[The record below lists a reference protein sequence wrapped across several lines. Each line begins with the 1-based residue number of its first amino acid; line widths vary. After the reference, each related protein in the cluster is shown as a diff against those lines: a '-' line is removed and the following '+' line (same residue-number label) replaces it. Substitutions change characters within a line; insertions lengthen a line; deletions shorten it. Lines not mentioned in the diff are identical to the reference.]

1 MGNQMTVREILESYD
16 EIAIDK
22 EIIDGVFLFT
32 LSGKQFLFI
41 APFEDE
47 PSSRSTVYLFND
59 DGLDFPHIML
69 REETFPDIKGLPD
82 GKYRWV
88 CLYEKESIVNT
99 IVPYED
105 KIIDAIDRLLELLSM
120 NEIEK
125 ECEFQKEFMFY
136 WNSSSIG
143 PNKFTVYLK
152 QENVFA
158 EMEAFFGAKNVRI
171 IEQGLHL
178 SDINSRDNDE
188 RKWVHHVE
196 NDVYFIPISDSRGIL
211 PPHRG
216 YSWTSLNIKN
226 IIYAQQVEHISVDT
240 FMRIKNTI
248 PKTQNVI
255 LVFGM
260 KSEMSNLVFSV
271 RLKCNNTVGHSLLE
285 KALEDIIAVEPLFT
299 NRKDYLYLSEQIGN
313 DIGLLNKKVLVVG
326 AGSLGSYI
334 AFELVKNG
342 ASHIKI
348 YDGDKLEEEN
358 VLRWAF
364 GGIGKG
370 SNKATTISLL
380 LNLLH
385 PEVNVEAVDKNID
398 EKILVEEASQVD
410 LIIFTVGSSDEQL
423 KFNRALKFACCS
435 IPVAYVWLEEGGI
448 YSHILIADYQKT
460 GCFNCLYI
468 DENGNQVNN
477 RARKNSDAALE
488 TAIIRNGCGG
498 TRAAYGTAILLR
510 TTAALL
516 DTIQKIQMKK
526 ITKSVLIDVSPDSI
540 SISDTKFPLEV
551 CNCCGDRNRQ

>member
-1 MGNQMTVREILESYD
+1 
-16 EIAIDK
+16 
-22 EIIDGVFLFT
+22 
-32 LSGKQFLFI
+32 
-41 APFEDE
+41 
-47 PSSRSTVYLFND
+47 VYLFND

-69 REETFPDIKGLPD
+69 REETFPDIKDLPD

-88 CLYEKESIVNT
+88 CLYEQESIVNT

-105 KIIDAIDRLLELLSM
+105 KVIDTVDRLLELLSM

-125 ECEFQKEFMFY
+125 EREFQKEFMLY

-143 PNKFTVYLK
+143 QNEFTVYLT
-152 QENVFA
+152 QENTFA
-158 EMEAFFGAKNVRI
+158 EMEAYFGTKNVRV
-171 IEQGLHL
+171 IEQGLRL
-178 SDINSRDNDE
+178 SDIDSRDKNE

-196 NDVYFIPISDSRGIL
+196 SDVYFIPISDSRDIL

-216 YSWTSLNIKN
+216 YSWTSQYIKN

-240 FMRIKNTI
+240 FQRIKNTI

-260 KSEMSNLVFSV
+260 KSEMSNVVFTV

-285 KALEDIIAVEPLFT
+285 KVLEDIVAVEPLFT

-313 DIGLLNKKVLVVG
+313 DIGLLKKKVLVVG

-334 AFELVKNG
+334 VFELVKNG
-342 ASHIKI
+342 ASHVKI

-370 SNKATTISLL
+370 SNKATAVSLL

-385 PEVNVEAVDKNID
+385 PEVNVEAVSKNID
-398 EKILVEEASQVD
+398 EKALIEEASQAD

-423 KFNRALKFACCS
+423 KFNRTLKATQCS
-435 IPVAYVWLEEGGI
+435 VPVVYVWLEAGGV
-448 YSHILIADYQKT
+448 YSHILIVNYQRT
-460 GCFNCLYI
+460 GCFECLYT
-468 DENGNQVNN
+468 DENGKAVNN
-477 RARKNSDAALE
+477 RARKNSGAALD
-488 TAIIRNGCGG
+488 TVIIRNGCGG

-516 DTIQKIQMKK
+516 DTIQKIQMKE
-526 ITKSVLIDVSPDSI
+526 ITGSVLIDVSPDTVSI
-540 SISDTKFPLEV
+540 SNIKFSLEA
-551 CNCCGDRNRQ
+551 CSCCGNRERQ

>member
-1 MGNQMTVREILESYD
+1 MDNQMTVREILESYD

-47 PSSRSTVYLFND
+47 PASKSTVYLFNG

-69 REETFPDIKGLPD
+69 QEETFPDIKDLPD

-88 CLYEKESIVNT
+88 CLYEQESIVNT

-105 KIIDAIDRLLELLSM
+105 KVIDAVDRLLELLSM

-125 ECEFQKEFMFY
+125 EREFQKEFMFY

-143 PNKFTVYLK
+143 QNKFTVYLT
-152 QENVFA
+152 QESTFA
-158 EMEAFFGAKNVRI
+158 EMEAYFGTKNVRI
-171 IEQGLHL
+171 IEQGLRL
-178 SDINSRDNDE
+178 SDIDSRDKDE
-188 RKWVHHVE
+188 RKWAHHVE
-196 NDVYFIPISDSRGIL
+196 SDVYFIPISDSRYIL

-216 YSWTSLNIKN
+216 YSWTSQDIKN
-226 IIYAQQVEHISVDT
+226 IIYSQQVEHISVDT
-240 FMRIKNTI
+240 FQRIKNTI
-248 PKTQNVI
+248 PKTLNVI

-260 KSEMSNLVFSV
+260 KSEMSNVVFAV

-285 KALEDIIAVEPLFT
+285 KVLEDIAAVEPLFT

-313 DIGLLNKKVLVVG
+313 DIGLLKKKVLVVG
-326 AGSLGSYI
+326 AGSLGSYVV
-334 AFELVKNG
+334 FELVKNG
-342 ASHIKI
+342 ASRIKI
-348 YDGDKLEEEN
+348 YDGDELEEEN

-385 PEVNVEAVDKNID
+385 PEISVEAVNKNID
-398 EKILVEEASQVD
+398 EKTLVEEASQVD

-435 IPVAYVWLEEGGI
+435 IPVVYVWLEAGGI
-448 YSHILIADYQKT
+448 YSHILIVDYQKT
-460 GCFNCLYI
+460 GCFKCLYT

-477 RARKNSDAALE
+477 RASKNSDAVIE

-516 DTIQKIQMKK
+516 DAIQKIQMKK
-526 ITKSVLIDVSPDSI
+526 ITESVLIDVSPDNI
-540 SISDTKFPLEV
+540 SISDTKFPLEA